1 MDGGSRCLLSSLTF
15 VCPWGESSIIYR
27 SEGSE
32 VPISLHRMNYER
44 DSRKCKLINWNSGP
58 EVLWVDEGFESES

>member
-1 MDGGSRCLLSSLTF
+1 MLTVIIDICLSL
-15 VCPWGESSIIYR
+15 GQIYI

-32 VPISLHRMNYER
+32 VPISLHRMSYEG

-58 EVLWVDEGFESES
+58 EVLWVDEGFESKS